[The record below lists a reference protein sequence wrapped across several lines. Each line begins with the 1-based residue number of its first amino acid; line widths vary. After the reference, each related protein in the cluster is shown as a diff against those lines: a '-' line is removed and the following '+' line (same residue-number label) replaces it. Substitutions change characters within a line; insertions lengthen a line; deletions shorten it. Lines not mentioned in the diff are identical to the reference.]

1 MNGIHEVRG
10 SIPLGST
17 KNLRMTWGI
26 HVGCPSCLASQQ
38 PDAIRAGEL
47 PELSELASRWV
58 QALVRAQ
65 A

>member
-1 MNGIHEVRG
+1 
-10 SIPLGST
+10 
-17 KNLRMTWGI
+17 MTWGI